1 MIEKNIIN
9 KKIKEFEIMEYIENE
24 LDKPGYSHTEIQR
37 TPLGEKIIV
46 HSSKPGLIVGRKGES
61 IRNLTIVLKKKFNL
75 ENPQIE
81 VAEVEN
87 PNLNP
92 HSVAKYITHTFQ
104 RFGPSRF
111 KFLGYKLLSDI
122 MKAGAVGAEI
132 VIAGRGVPSTRSRT
146 WRFTAGHLKKSGDIS
161 ENYVK
166 RGYAI
171 AHLKSGAIGVKVNIL
186 TPDVELPD
194 DIKVYEIEEPKV
206 EEVTIEEPPKK
217 VLEEVKKETKTT
229 KEPVKE
235 ETKATETPKKEA
247 PAEEKVPT
255 ARELAEKTKDGNNK
269 KEWIDS
275 NGRDNLRWKAK
286 RIEIGI
292 NKN

>member
-1 MIEKNIIN
+1 MIEKSIIN

-24 LDKPGYSHTEIQR
+24 LDKPGYSHTEIHR

-61 IRNLTIVLKKKFNL
+61 IRNLTLVLKKKFGL

-132 VIAGRGVPSTRSRT
+132 VIAGRGVPSTRSKT

-161 ENYVK
+161 ENYTK

-194 DIKVYEIEEPKV
+194 DIKVYEVEEPKV
-206 EEVTIEEPPKK
+206 EEITIKESPKK
-217 VLEEVKKETKTT
+217 VIEEVEKET
-229 KEPVKE
+229 EVGEIKE
-235 ETKATETPKKEA
+235 EKSTKAATKSEEPKEVEEKQA
-247 PAEEKVPT
+247 KEKVPT
-255 ARELAEKTKDGNNK
+255 AKELAEKTKDGNNK
-269 KEWIDS
+269 KE
-275 NGRDNLRWKAK
+275 
-286 RIEIGI
+286 
-292 NKN
+292 

>member
-1 MIEKNIIN
+1 MIEKSIIS

-61 IRNLTIVLKKKFNL
+61 IRKLTLVLKKKFGL

-132 VIAGRGVPSTRSRT
+132 VIAGRGVPSTRSKT

-161 ENYVK
+161 ENYTK

-171 AHLKSGAIGVKVNIL
+171 AHLKSGAVGVKVNIL

-194 DIKVYEIEEPKV
+194 DITVYEVEEPKV
-206 EEVTIEEPPKK
+206 EEITVKEPPKE
-217 VLEEVKKETKTT
+217 VLEEVEKETKTEEI
-229 KEPVKE
+229 KEEKPVEAVPKVEEPKKVKE
-235 ETKATETPKKEA
+235 K
-247 PAEEKVPT
+247 PAKEKVPT
-255 ARELAEKTKDGNNK
+255 AKELEEKIKDGNNK
-269 KEWIDS
+269 KE
-275 NGRDNLRWKAK
+275 
-286 RIEIGI
+286 
-292 NKN
+292 